1 MTDFENSPTATDDP
15 KATKV
20 SAFEL
25 GPTSLRLVITRDG
38 HDSYAR
44 NKSAPRVGDIPPD
57 YLAAINAWIAGG
69 LR

>member
-1 MTDFENSPTATDDP
+1 MTDFENPPSATDDP

-20 SAFEL
+20 SAFDL
-25 GPTSLRLVITRDG
+25 KPTSLTLTITRDG
-38 HDSYAR
+38 HDAYTR
-44 NKSAPRVGDIPPD
+44 DRPAPRVGDIPPD

>member
-1 MTDFENSPTATDDP
+1 MTDFENPPTAADDP

-20 SAFEL
+20 SAFDL
-25 GPTSLRLVITRDG
+25 KPTSLTLTITRDG
-38 HDSYAR
+38 HDT
-44 NKSAPRVGDIPPD
+44 